1 MKKINPWLGAG
12 LALLL
17 FALASSMTRLL
28 LPQDA
33 FGRQL
38 LLKPFM
44 IAAALLVGI
53 FIFRQPARQFSPFH
67 AGQRCTSLLLPLLT
81 LGLGMLTTLIM
92 RWFYFDPMPIARQMP
107 GPQLLFVVLLLSPIA
122 EEYYYRGWLQPV
134 IAPGPRFLRISVPVW
149 IAALNFGLMHSTVA
163 VDGSWRTALLIVG
176 STFLLGLVCGRL
188 REKYGLGWAILAHFL
203 FNVGGMLAA
212 IIYTLVTR

>member
-1 MKKINPWLGAG
+1 MKKINPGLGAA

-17 FALASSMTRLL
+17 FALATFTTRLL

-38 LLKPFM
+38 LLKSFM
-44 IAAALLVGI
+44 IAVAVLGGI

-67 AGQRCTSLLLPLLT
+67 AGQRCTSPLLLLPA

-107 GPQLLFVVLLLSPIA
+107 GPQLLFVILLLSPVA

-134 IAPGPRFLRISVPVW
+134 IGAERRLLHISVPVW
-149 IAALNFGLMHSTVA
+149 ISALSFGLMHSSVA
-163 VDGSWRTALLIVG
+163 IDGSWRTALLIVG

-188 REKYGLGWAILAHFL
+188 REKNGLGGAILAHLL

-212 IIYTLVTR
+212 IIYTLATR